1 MEDKGQNAKNDV
13 ITSLMNVELYNQFM
27 EHFREGL
34 ANESSELNQMLSGLM
49 ASKLE
54 KEKEDKK

>member
-1 MEDKGQNAKNDV
+1 MEDKDKNAKNDV

-49 ASKLE
+49 ASKLK
-54 KEKEDKK
+54 KEEEDKK

>member
-1 MEDKGQNAKNDV
+1 MEDKDKSANNDV